1 MKDDASKDTKF
12 DDFAKRYRPTLRPTD
27 TAAYRDAI
35 DASKKQMQHL
45 KTDVFVVRPRRAVAS
60 FRGKMI
66 KLQQLRLICS
76 HGIGH
81 TLSLVR
87 LQRESVTGK
96 LIDKGTN
103 IDTFC
108 RCLCCVLSYSFFF
121 FFLRPFSIRS
131 SRVLLPVFYLSTVHL
146 QPVSH
151 ASSVCPPRV
160 FIASF
165 VARKCVTDRR
175 RHSLS
180 EAIRSLF
187 SRVCATL

>member
-1 MKDDASKDTKF
+1 MSGLLT
-12 DDFAKRYRPTLRPTD
+12 RYQSPRE
-27 TAAYRDAI
+27 
-35 DASKKQMQHL
+35 KQMQYL

-81 TLSLVR
+81 TLSLIR

-121 FFLRPFSIRS
+121 FLSP
-131 SRVLLPVFYLSTVHL
+131 PVFHSLFRIFFCLSFTYLPCVFSL
-146 QPVSH
+146 SLMRLPYVSR
-151 ASSVCPPRV
+151 ASS
-160 FIASF
+160 
-165 VARKCVTDRR
+165 
-175 RHSLS
+175 
-180 EAIRSLF
+180 
-187 SRVCATL
+187 

>member
-1 MKDDASKDTKF
+1 M
-12 DDFAKRYRPTLRPTD
+12 
-27 TAAYRDAI
+27 
-35 DASKKQMQHL
+35 DASKKQMQYL

-66 KLQQLRLICS
+66 KLQQFRLICS

-81 TLSLVR
+81 TLSLIR

-121 FFLRPFSIRS
+121 FFLRRFSICS
-131 SRVLLPVFYLSTVHL
+131 SACSSACLLPIFRAFSACLPCVFRMSPARLHSVFCRQKICYRSA
-146 QPVSH
+146 PAFPDRSH
-151 ASSVCPPRV
+151 
-160 FIASF
+160 
-165 VARKCVTDRR
+165 
-175 RHSLS
+175 
-180 EAIRSLF
+180 
-187 SRVCATL
+187 